1 MTVLT
6 RYDEFPVHQSPYP
19 FSVVPVTDYS
29 FDDGYYFGVFSA
41 DEGAFLFQGMRVNP
55 NNDMIG
61 GYAGVML
68 HGVQHTVRFKRPW
81 RPDCDTYIGPY
92 RYDFVE
98 PFREI
103 HLTLDENPSDLR
115 FDLRWLAT
123 APAYQEAHHLATTR
137 GRRTTDQTRYTQ
149 SGTAAGWIELQGR
162 RFEVTPGAWWASRD
176 HSWGLYFERPP
187 LAPASR
193 WVRPREQPAVR
204 RALRFWTVF
213 SSPGLSGFYGLH
225 ESEDGRQLEMNDT
238 FGTAFEGA
246 LHRSVDGEPIELV
259 AAKHDVTF
267 VPGTKVMAAADV
279 ELTDADGGVWHQH
292 LESIGPPWWPHTIG
306 YSAGSWRDGG
316 SMVSYPGT
324 DELVIEWDEFDWSTQ
339 PFDHTTYDGRALQG
353 ICGAEHLSRIT
364 TTSPDGE
371 VTVGAGQT
379 ELFIDGAY
387 RPYGFTG

>member
-1 MTVLT
+1 VLT

-41 DEGAFLFQGMRVNP
+41 EQRLFLFQGMRVNP

-61 GYAGVML
+61 GYAGVMSD
-68 HGVQHTVRFKRPW
+68 GVQHTVRFKRPW
-81 RPDCDTYIGPY
+81 RPDCDTRIGPY

-103 HLTLDENPSDLR
+103 HLELADNPSSLR

-123 APAYQEAHHLATTR
+123 APAFEEAHHLASSR
-137 GRRTTDQTRYTQ
+137 GRRTTDQTRYSQ
-149 SGTAAGWIELQGR
+149 AGTARGWLELDGRRIDVTPEAGW
-162 RFEVTPGAWWASRD
+162 FASRD

-213 SSPGLSGFYGLH
+213 SSPGLAGFYGLH
-225 ESEDGRQLEMNDT
+225 ESEDGEQLEMNDT
-238 FGTAFEGA
+238 FGTPFEGA
-246 LHRSVDGEPIELV
+246 LHREADGATIEL
-259 AAKHDVTF
+259 AAARHEVEF
-267 VPGTKVMAAADV
+267 VPGTKVMRAATV
-279 ELTDADGGVWHQH
+279 TLTDRDGGEWVQQ
-292 LESIGPPWWPHTIG
+292 LEGVGMPWWPFTIG
-306 YSAGSWRDGG
+306 YGAGSWRDGG
-316 SMVSYPGT
+316 SMVSYAGT
-324 DELVIEWDEFDWSTQ
+324 DDVVIEEDRFDWSEQ
-339 PFDHTTYDGRALQG
+339 PFDHVTYDGRRLHG
-353 ICGAEHLSRIT
+353 VHGAEHLSRIT
-364 TTSPDGE
+364 TTAPDGT

-379 ELFIDGAY
+379 ELFIDGPY
-387 RPYGFTG
+387 RPYGFEA